1 MANGK
6 EMNLTTFV
14 ERFNKGDFNSP
25 DRSVQC
31 EAGWYDWFC
40 DDSSLQKKTMKLGK
54 KVTGIVNSKRF
65 DKETS
70 YVFFKNWSSNAD
82 QFSICDIES
91 GDVMFCVLHY
101 SNRWEVY
108 DATIGFDEPIV
119 NGTWRDVAKYFNF

>member
-1 MANGK
+1 MAKKK

-70 YVFFKNWSSNAD
+70 YVFFKNRSSNAD

-91 GDVMFCVLHY
+91 GDVMFCVLHH

-108 DATIGFDEPIV
+108 DATIGFDKPIV